1 VVEGSH
7 GGVEA
12 VMSNSKRVVREV
24 RLVAEGMGY
33 VFDGL
38 TSRGHLKWRNP
49 AGKLVITGSHLSNAR
64 SMKNAVAQL
73 RHAAQDAREDIKP

>member
-1 VVEGSH
+1 
-7 GGVEA
+7 
-12 VMSNSKRVVREV
+12 MSSKRIREV

-64 SMKNAVAQL
+64 SLKNAVAQL
-73 RHAAQDAREDIKP
+73 RQGAQAKQEEATQ